1 MTPRIICTG
10 LKFPL
15 ESAEYQDNYAKLMSL
30 PNLNIEIM
38 DQVDALN
45 LRKALGNFVPSL
57 VIYGAPCWRICR
69 EESRSLGQETDDGF
83 RTIFLDAVASQ
94 NPTSVIVFLA
104 APWTNYS
111 TPILNGQIL
120 MKTHISEPL
129 GYRPQR
135 SLRQGSNQICEAREM
150 VATTITN

>member
-1 MTPRIICTG
+1 MLATMTPRIICTD

-57 VIYGAPCWRICR
+57 VIYGAPCWRISR
-69 EESRSLGQETDDGF
+69 EENKSPGQETDDGF

-94 NPTSVIVFLA
+94 NPNSVIVFLT

-111 TPILNGQIL
+111 HKLLTILFFSVLLVACFLNQ
-120 MKTHISEPL
+120 H
-129 GYRPQR
+129 Y
-135 SLRQGSNQICEAREM
+135 LRCPSCE
-150 VATTITN
+150 N